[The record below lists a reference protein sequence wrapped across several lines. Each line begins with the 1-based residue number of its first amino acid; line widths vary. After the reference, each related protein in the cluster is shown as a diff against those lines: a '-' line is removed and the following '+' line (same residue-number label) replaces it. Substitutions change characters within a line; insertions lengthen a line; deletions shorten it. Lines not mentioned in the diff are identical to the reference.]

1 MLYVCITDNGDGICE
16 TQEKSNEASGIS
28 LENIN
33 ERLKIINGNDCKKE
47 LLKVQ
52 NIKTDKG
59 TTVGTKSCLRIPLIQ
74 L

>member
-1 MLYVCITDNGDGICE
+1 MLYVCITDNGDGISD
-16 TQEKSNEASGIS
+16 TNKKSDEGSGIS

-33 ERLKIINGNDCKKE
+33 ERLKIINGDDCEKE

-59 TTVGTKSCLRIPLIQ
+59 ITVGTPSCLRLPLIQ